1 MIEDAVET
9 GNSGGACPDL
19 GAFLRFGHRW
29 MSSLGHQGI
38 KLGDVFPGQEF
49 RGDGKRMSVL
59 SSRVL
64 SGMIASTRIPGSMRR
79 SAGSTMARNSAFVR
93 SRSGDPW
100 PTTVGV

>member
-49 RGDGKRMSVL
+49 RVDGEKDV
-59 SSRVL
+59 RVVV
-64 SGMIASTRIPGSMRR
+64 AS
-79 SAGSTMARNSAFVR
+79 FVR
-93 SRSGDPW
+93 DDREHAHPRLDA
-100 PTTVGV
+100 